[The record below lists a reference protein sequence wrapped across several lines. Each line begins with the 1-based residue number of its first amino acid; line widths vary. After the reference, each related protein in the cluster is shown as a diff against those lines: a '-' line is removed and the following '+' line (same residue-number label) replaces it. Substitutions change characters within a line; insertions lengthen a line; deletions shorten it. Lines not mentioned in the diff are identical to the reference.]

1 MHPAPSF
8 RQTDRER
15 LAPLVAER
23 GFGLIVGVDGRG
35 ASVAHAPV
43 VLRDD
48 RLLFHLSA
56 ANRLSRVL
64 SAAGSALAVV
74 SGDDAYVS
82 PDWYA
87 APDQV
92 PTWNY
97 LSVEI
102 EGPVSVLGRE
112 AAARLLDDLS
122 AHFEARLAPKPP
134 WTRAKMNPARF
145 EALLDGITAFEMRIE
160 RLEGIAKLSQNKPRA
175 EVEQVA
181 RHLAARPDA
190 GSRGIAARMIRPL
203 GPSEG

>member
-15 LAPLVAER
+15 LALLVAER
-23 GFGLIVGVDGRG
+23 GFGLIVGLDGRG

-56 ANRLSRVL
+56 ANRLSKILRT
-64 SAAGSALAVV
+64 AGSALAVV
-74 SGDDAYVS
+74 TGDDAYVS

-87 APDQV
+87 AADQV

-102 EGPVSVLGRE
+102 EGPIRVLARTQAVRAAGRFDRPFRG
-112 AAARLLDDLS
+112 AACA
-122 AHFEARLAPKPP
+122 
-134 WTRAKMNPARF
+134 
-145 EALLDGITAFEMRIE
+145 
-160 RLEGIAKLSQNKPRA
+160 
-175 EVEQVA
+175 
-181 RHLAARPDA
+181 
-190 GSRGIAARMIRPL
+190 
-203 GPSEG
+203 